1 MLGKLRNSGFTVL
14 LVEQDVALSLEISDY
29 AYVLEK
35 GRVTRQGQGQA
46 LLEDEYI
53 KEAFLGIA

>member
-1 MLGKLRNSGFTVL
+1 L
-14 LVEQDVALSLEISDY
+14 LVEQDVGLSLEISDY

-35 GRVTRQGQGQA
+35 GSVTRQGKGDA
-46 LLEDEYI
+46 LLADPYV